1 MKSFSKQF
9 TKTVGGL
16 LTAVLLLT
24 HLVVHAQ
31 SDDQPEN
38 RSAKGYWKVQ
48 TDYASRSTVVR
59 FFNDRNEPIY
69 QETLPGKYVKLTKRN
84 IRLFDEML
92 DRVVNSQLLA
102 SQVRSS
108 ELLAS
113 NDVRFTRTTPR
124 YELEETSSL
133 LVSETNK
140 SFLVNP
146 WVNSLGKLRVHFANP
161 EQKLVSIELTDE
173 TARTV
178 YYTELSRLSGYNR
191 YLDVTQMLSGKY
203 RLQVK
208 KAGDKKVYWLT
219 IDKSARQYV
228 LKPIW

>member
-1 MKSFSKQF
+1 MKTLSKQF

-16 LTAVLLLT
+16 LTALFFLASLSVS
-24 HLVVHAQ
+24 AQ
-31 SDDQPEN
+31 SENQPGTKA
-38 RSAKGYWKVQ
+38 AKGYWKIQ

-59 FFNDRNEPIY
+59 FFNDRNEPVY

-124 YELEETSSL
+124 YELEETSSMRL
-133 LVSETNK
+133 SEANK
-140 SFLVNP
+140 TFLVKP
-146 WVNSLGKLRVHFANP
+146 WINSLGKLRVHFANP

-178 YYTELSRLSGYNR
+178 YFNDLSRLEGYNR

-208 KAGDKKVYWLT
+208 KAGEKMVYWLT
-219 IDKSARQYV
+219 IDKPNRQYA
-228 LKPIW
+228 LKFAE